1 MITLVAAKN
10 EKNVIGD
17 DNQLIWH
24 LPNDLKHFKQI
35 TGGHPILMGRKTF
48 DSIGKPLPNRL
59 NIVITRNRRWHFEG
73 VEVAYSLKEAIE
85 IGLKADPEIF
95 IIGGGKIFEESMEI
109 ADAIELTEIYN
120 QLNGDALFPEINPE
134 IWQEVSRQNHQKDE
148 KNQFDYSFIRYEKR
162 KI

>member
-1 MITLVAAKN
+1 MITLVVAKN

-24 LPNDLKHFKQI
+24 LPSDLKHFKEI
-35 TGGHPILMGRKTF
+35 TTGHPILMGRKTF

-59 NIVITRNRRWHFEG
+59 NIVITRNRTWQADG
-73 VEVAYSLKEAIE
+73 VEVAHSLEEAVE
-85 IGLKADPEIF
+85 TGLKAAPNIF

-120 QLNGDALFPEINPE
+120 QLDGDALFPEINTE
-134 IWQEVSRQNHQKDE
+134 IWEEVSRQDYKKDE

-162 KI
+162 KL